1 MKKKTKY
8 MIVGLVCFGL
18 VAFGL
23 GKGIPAYKKHVL
35 VQHLKSEIK
44 QSAGLAVDSYYSYIA
59 EDSRRYDE
67 GLLACELHHLAML
80 MLQLE
85 DIKEDYEWSGSNE
98 IRLAREAVLLYGEEA
113 ENKEYLLNGLKALE
127 ENVESD
133 GHGWF
138 LNFYNTNTQ

>member
-1 MKKKTKY
+1 M
-8 MIVGLVCFGL
+8 
-18 VAFGL
+18 
-23 GKGIPAYKKHVL
+23 
-35 VQHLKSEIK
+35 Q
-44 QSAGLAVDSYYSYIA
+44 
-59 EDSRRYDE
+59 
-67 GLLACELHHLAML
+67 

-85 DIKEDYEWSGSNE
+85 DIKEDHGWTGSNG
-98 IRLAREAVLLYGEEA
+98 IRLARDTVLLYGSEA

>member
-8 MIVGLVCFGL
+8 VMVGLVCLGA
-18 VAFGL
+18 VVFGL
-23 GKGIPAYKKHVL
+23 GKGIPAYKEHVL

-44 QSAGLAVDSYYSYIA
+44 QSAGLAVDSYNSFIA
-59 EDSRRYDE
+59 EDSRTYDE
-67 GLLACELHHLAML
+67 GLLACELHHLAMQV
-80 MLQLE
+80 LQLE
-85 DIKEDYEWSGSNE
+85 DIKEDHGWTGSNE

-113 ENKEYLLNGLKALE
+113 ENKEYLLKGLKALE

-138 LNFYNTNTQ
+138 LNFYNTNMQ